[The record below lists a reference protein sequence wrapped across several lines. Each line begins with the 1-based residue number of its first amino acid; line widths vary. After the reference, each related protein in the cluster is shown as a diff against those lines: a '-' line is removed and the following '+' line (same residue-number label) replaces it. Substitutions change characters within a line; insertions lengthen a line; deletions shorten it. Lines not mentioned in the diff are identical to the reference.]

1 MSGQSSVKLDPTRNR
16 SRLLDFP
23 RGRVPRA
30 RDEATLPA
38 MSISTPTLSER
49 LAGQLQR
56 PVDAAARRR
65 AATLLVDWLGCA
77 LAALRYPLAAQ
88 LQQVVRAQGAGDA
101 VALAAGRRSVAD
113 ALLVNGALGNVLE
126 MDDVHRQAILHPGPV
141 VIPVA
146 LAAAQACGGDGQAV
160 LDAVVRGYEATIRV
174 GRALGRGH
182 YRYWH
187 PTSTAGAFGAA
198 AAAASVLG
206 LGRSCSADALGNAGS
221 RTGGLWQMRH
231 EPVPTKSLHNAE
243 AARSGWL
250 AAQLAA
256 AGVRGP
262 RRILEGEQGLFAATA
277 PDADPAAVVAEEADW
292 LIHQTSLKPWPA
304 CRHAHPS
311 IDAMLDALAQLPA
324 GEAARIERVEA
335 CSYAETLRFCDRP
348 LPGTEL
354 EAKFS
359 LQHALAS
366 ILVHGRPQLSHYTEQ
381 ACADAGVAQW
391 RARVQVHEDPA
402 CSARFP
408 AHYGAT
414 VRLWLDD
421 GRRIE
426 AARVDAWGDPECPMD
441 EAQVDAKA
449 MALAAWGGVPATV
462 ARAILD
468 QARGLADGGR
478 REDFDAA
485 LAQVEA
491 PCA

>member
-1 MSGQSSVKLDPTRNR
+1 MDT
-16 SRLLDFP
+16 
-23 RGRVPRA
+23 
-30 RDEATLPA
+30 PA
-38 MSISTPTLSER
+38 PSLSER
-49 LAGQLQR
+49 LAQRLLQ
-56 PVDAAARRR
+56 PVDGRARER
-65 AATLLVDWLGCA
+65 AAGLLVDWLGCA

-88 LQQVVRAQGAGDA
+88 LRQVVGAQGPGPA
-101 VALAAGRRSVAD
+101 VALAAGRSSVAD
-113 ALLVNGALGNVLE
+113 ALLVNAALGNVLE

-146 LAAAQACGGDGQAV
+146 LAAAQAAGADGLAV

-198 AAAASVLG
+198 AAAGSVAG
-206 LGRSCSADALGNAGS
+206 LDAERLADALGNAGS

-231 EPVPTKSLHNAE
+231 EPVPTKSVHNAE

-256 AGVRGP
+256 AGLRGP

-304 CRHAHPS
+304 CRHAHPA
-311 IDAMLDALAQLPA
+311 IDAMLDALAQLPDD
-324 GEAARIERVEA
+324 ARARVERIQVH
-335 CSYAETLRFCDRP
+335 SYAEALRFCDRP
-348 LPGTEL
+348 QPRTEL

-366 ILVHGRPQLSHYTEQ
+366 ILVQGRPQLSHYSEP
-381 ACADAGVAQW
+381 ACADPALARWRDRVEVA
-391 RARVQVHEDPA
+391 EDPG

-408 AHYGAT
+408 AHYGAV
-414 VRLWLDD
+414 VRLCLDD
-421 GRRIE
+421 GRAVE
-426 AARVDAWGDPECPMD
+426 AARIDAWGDPECPMD
-441 EAQVDAKA
+441 PAQVDAKA
-449 MALAAWGGVPATV
+449 LDLAAWGGVPATL
-462 ARAILD
+462 ARSLFE
-468 QARGLADGGR
+468 QVRGLADGGCL
-478 REDFDAA
+478 EAFSAD
-485 LAQVEA
+485 LEQVA

>member
-1 MSGQSSVKLDPTRNR
+1 
-16 SRLLDFP
+16 
-23 RGRVPRA
+23 
-30 RDEATLPA
+30 
-38 MSISTPTLSER
+38 MSIPTPTLSER
-49 LAGQLQR
+49 LASQLQR
-56 PVDAAARRR
+56 PVDAASRQR
-65 AATLLVDWLGCA
+65 AATLLVDWLGCV
-77 LAALRYPLAAQ
+77 LAALRYPLATQ
-88 LQQVVRAQGAGDA
+88 LQQVVRAQAEGEV
-101 VALAAGRRSVAD
+101 VALAAGWRGVAD
-113 ALLVNGALGNVLE
+113 ALLINGALGNVLE

-146 LAAAQACGGDGQAV
+146 LATAQASGGDGQAV

-206 LGRSCSADALGNAGS
+206 LGQARTADALGNAGS

-277 PDADPAAVVAEEADW
+277 PDADPAAVVADEADW

-304 CRHAHPS
+304 CRHAHPA
-311 IDAMLDALAQLPA
+311 IDAMLDALQQVS
-324 GEAARIERVEA
+324 AADRPRIERIQVR
-335 CSYAETLRFCDRP
+335 SYAEALRFCDRP
-348 LPGTEL
+348 QPRTEL

-366 ILVHGRPQLSHYTEQ
+366 ILVHGYPQLSHYTDQ
-381 ACADAGVAQW
+381 ACADTAVAQA
-391 RARVQVHEDPA
+391 RGRVQVQEDPD
-402 CSARFP
+402 CSRRFP

-414 VRLWLDD
+414 VRLQLDD
-421 GRRIE
+421 GRSFE
-426 AARVDAWGDPECPMD
+426 AARIDAWGDPECPMD
-441 EAQVDAKA
+441 QAQVDAKA
-449 MALAAWGGVPATV
+449 LALAAWGGVPAEL
-462 ARAILD
+462 ARSLFE
-468 QARGLADGGR
+468 QARGLADGGKR
-478 REDFDAA
+478 SAFDAT
-485 LAQVEA
+485 LAQVVA